1 MKWYLAGPMSGIED
15 QNYPAFIE
23 AAASL
28 RATGHQIVS
37 PHEVYHHP
45 SEPDRSRWVTL
56 LQRDL
61 RALAECQGIILLPG
75 WTKSKGAKFELHVAL
90 TLEMPVRFYRDGF
103 AEEIS

>member
-1 MKWYLAGPMSGIED
+1 
-15 QNYPAFIE
+15 
-23 AAASL
+23 
-28 RATGHQIVS
+28 
-37 PHEVYHHP
+37 
-45 SEPDRSRWVTL
+45 VTL